1 MKQLALMGTSFTE
14 AQLAEITET
23 ARNAGYQV
31 LALETTTSYPEDI
44 LEGCEILVGYFPK
57 KLLRQARSLRWL
69 QLPSAGADR
78 YVGDYYPHG
87 DFVLT
92 NASGVFGSAIA
103 EQLLMGTLMLLRR
116 MPEYSRQQQAHLWNR
131 VGNLRFLKGST
142 VTILGTGN
150 LGGTFARYCRSLGA
164 TVRGVSRSGREK
176 DGFDQVYPISER
188 LSAVEGAQVVAACLP
203 LTGETQGL
211 LDGDFFAHMPEG
223 SVFLNVGRGKTV
235 CEAALIQALESG
247 HLAGAMLDVAETEP
261 LPPESPLW
269 DMAEVIL
276 TPHVSGSDLDPQNAD
291 LIYQI
296 FLDNLHCYLEGKPL
310 QNVVDRN
317 LGY

>member
-1 MKQLALMGTSFTE
+1 MKKLALMGTPFTD

-23 ARNAGYQV
+23 ARNAGFLV
-31 LALETTTSYPEDI
+31 LPLETGGDYPEDI
-44 LEGCEILVGYFPK
+44 LRDCEILVGYFPK
-57 KLLRQARSLRWL
+57 RLLRHAQCLRWL
-69 QLPSAGADR
+69 QLLSAGADR
-78 YVGDYYPHG
+78 YVGDYYPQG

-92 NASGVFGSAIA
+92 NASGAFGTAIA

-116 MPEYSRQQQAHLWNR
+116 MPEYSRQQRAHVWSR
-131 VGNLRFLKGST
+131 VGNLGFLKGST

-150 LGGTFARYCRSLGA
+150 LGGTFARYCKSLGA

-176 DGFDQVYPISER
+176 AGFDRVYPISER
-188 LSAVEGAQVVAACLP
+188 LAAVEGAGVVAACLP
-203 LTGETQGL
+203 LTKETQGL
-211 LDGDFFAHMPEG
+211 LDEDFFSHMEPG

-235 CEAALIQALESG
+235 CEAALIRALETG
-247 HLAGAMLDVAETEP
+247 HLAGAMLDVAEVEP

-269 DMAEVIL
+269 DMEQVIL

-291 LIYQI
+291 LIHQI
-296 FLDNLHCYLEGKPL
+296 FMDNLHRYLEGRPL

>member
-1 MKQLALMGTSFTE
+1 MKQLALMGTPFTE

-92 NASGVFGSAIA
+92 NASGAFGAAIA

-116 MPEYSRQQQAHLWNR
+116 MPEYGRQQRAHLWNR
-131 VGNLRFLKGST
+131 VGNLRFLQGST
-142 VTILGTGN
+142 VTVLGTGN

-176 DGFDQVYPISER
+176 DGFDWVYPISER
-188 LSAVEGAQVVAACLP
+188 LVAVEGAGVVAACLP

-211 LDGDFFAHMPEG
+211 LDEDFFAHMEQG

-235 CEAALIQALESG
+235 CEEALIRALESG
-247 HLAGAMLDVAETEP
+247 QLAGAMLDVVETEP

-269 DMAEVIL
+269 DMDQVIL
-276 TPHVSGSDLDPQNAD
+276 TPHVSGSDLDPQNGQ

-296 FLDNLHCYLEGKPL
+296 FLDNLHRYLEGKPL
-310 QNVVDRN
+310 RNVVDRN